1 VKKTFKNVLAEYG
14 VIALILYLVIF
25 FLVLI
30 GVYSAIKAGWSPK
43 GFASE
48 TGTWVVAYLIT
59 KATTP
64 IRLAVTVAL
73 APLVAKVWDRLRGKS
88 RDTPPESPTQS

>member
-1 VKKTFKNVLAEYG
+1 MKKTFSHVMTEYG

-25 FLVLI
+25 AIVLI
-30 GVYSAIKAGWSPK
+30 GVYSAIRAGWSPK
-43 GFASE
+43 GFAGE

-64 IRLAVTVAL
+64 FRLAATIAL
-73 APLVAKVWDRLRGKS
+73 APLVAKGWDKLRG
-88 RDTPPESPTQS
+88 RTRETPPNA

>member
-1 VKKTFKNVLAEYG
+1 MTEYG

-25 FLVLI
+25 ALVLV
-30 GVYSAIKAGWSPK
+30 GVYSAIRAGWSPK
-43 GFASE
+43 GFAGE

-64 IRLAVTVAL
+64 FRLAATIAL
-73 APLVAKVWDRLRGKS
+73 APLVAKGWDRLRG
-88 RDTPPESPTQS
+88 RTRETPPQA

>member
-1 VKKTFKNVLAEYG
+1 VKKTFSHVLTEYG

-64 IRLAVTVAL
+64 FRLAGTIAL
-73 APLVAKVWDRLRGKS
+73 APIVARLWDRLRG
-88 RDTPPESPTQS
+88 RPRPAPDVPPPS